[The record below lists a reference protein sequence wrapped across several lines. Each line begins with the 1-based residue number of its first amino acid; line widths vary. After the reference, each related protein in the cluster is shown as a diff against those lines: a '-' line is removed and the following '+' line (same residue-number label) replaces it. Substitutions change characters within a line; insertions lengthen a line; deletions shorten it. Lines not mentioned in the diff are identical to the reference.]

1 MYEKYYKHTQA
12 NGVRFIRGR
21 PGEVV
26 KRNGNFIVRVE
37 DTLKREFSEIEADMV
52 VLSTAMEP
60 SEGTK
65 EIAEI
70 LNVGTTEDEFI
81 KEAHPKIKPVT
92 TDIQGTFVCGTAGSE
107 RYYRINYAGY
117 CSCFQSI

>member
-1 MYEKYYKHTQA
+1 
-12 NGVRFIRGR
+12 
-21 PGEVV
+21 
-26 KRNGNFIVRVE
+26 
-37 DTLKREFSEIEADMV
+37 MV

-92 TDIQGTFVCGTAGSE
+92 TDIQGTFVLWNSTGSE

>member
-1 MYEKYYKHTQA
+1 MGKLLKEMVTLLFVLKTL
-12 NGVRFIRGR
+12 
-21 PGEVV
+21 
-26 KRNGNFIVRVE
+26 
-37 DTLKREFSEIEADMV
+37 LKREFSEIEADMV

-81 KEAHPKIKPVT
+81 KEAHPKNQT
-92 TDIQGTFVCGTAGSE
+92 C
-107 RYYRINYAGY
+107 NH
-117 CSCFQSI
+117 

>member
-1 MYEKYYKHTQA
+1 MEDL
-12 NGVRFIRGR
+12 
-21 PGEVV
+21 GEVV

-81 KEAHPKIKPVT
+81 KEAHPKNQT
-92 TDIQGTFVCGTAGSE
+92 C
-107 RYYRINYAGY
+107 NH
-117 CSCFQSI
+117 

>member
-1 MYEKYYKHTQA
+1 M
-12 NGVRFIRGR
+12 V
-21 PGEVV
+21 
-26 KRNGNFIVRVE
+26 
-37 DTLKREFSEIEADMV
+37 TLLFVLKTLIKREFSEIEADMV

-81 KEAHPKIKPVT
+81 KEAHPK
-92 TDIQGTFVCGTAGSE
+92 S
-107 RYYRINYAGY
+107 NL
-117 CSCFQSI
+117 